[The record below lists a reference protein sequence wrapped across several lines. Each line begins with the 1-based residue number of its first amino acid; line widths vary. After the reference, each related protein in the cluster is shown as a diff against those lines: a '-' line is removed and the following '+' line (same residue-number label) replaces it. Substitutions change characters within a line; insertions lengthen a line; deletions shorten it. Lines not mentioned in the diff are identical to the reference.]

1 MPEPTSKIAAFIA
14 ELRHQVYGVVAV
26 LALGLALAGCG
37 EAPDDP
43 ALRLRVMTFNLK
55 YASEQGEHRWSDR
68 RTVLRNAI
76 LAEDPDL
83 IGTQEGVYS
92 QIKDMDADLPAYDWI
107 GLGRGGGSR
116 EEFMTIF
123 YKRERLEPMAYDHFW
138 LSDTPQLIGSRTWG
152 HDNRRMVTWVRF
164 KDKAT
169 GVEFYH
175 WNTHFD
181 HRVQLAREK
190 SADLLLSELRRI
202 DPVLPVIVTGDFNA
216 SDTNVVHD
224 KLLARTEG
232 QLHLLDTWDRARERL
247 GEQVGTFHGWEGS
260 AVAHQRID
268 WILVTPDFRVGRAAV
283 ITYQE
288 QGRYPSDHFP
298 VLSEVELPPKD

>member
-1 MPEPTSKIAAFIA
+1 MSPLTDFIA
-14 ELRHQVYGVVAV
+14 ELRRQPVFRVAAV
-26 LALGLALAGCG
+26 LALALALAGCG
-37 EAPDDP
+37 PAPDDQT
-43 ALRLRVMTFNLK
+43 LRLTVMTFNLK
-55 YASEQGEHRWSDR
+55 YASEQGENRWSDR
-68 RTVLRNAI
+68 RAVLRNAI

-83 IGTQEGVYS
+83 IGTQEGVYG
-92 QIKDMDADLPAYDWI
+92 QLRDMDADLPAYDWI

-116 EEFMTIF
+116 EEFMAIF
-123 YKRERLEPMAYDHFW
+123 YKADRFEPLAYDHFW

-190 SADLLLSELRRI
+190 SADLLLSELRLLE
-202 DPVLPVIVTGDFNA
+202 PALPVILTGDFNA
-216 SDTNVVHD
+216 SAANIVHG
-224 KLLARTEG
+224 KLLARAEG
-232 QLHLLDTWDRARERL
+232 QLQLLDTWDRAQERL

-260 AVAHQRID
+260 APADRRID
-268 WILVTPDFRVGRAAV
+268 WILVTPEFSATTAKVV
-283 ITYQE
+283 TYEENGQ
-288 QGRYPSDHFP
+288 YPSDHYP
-298 VLSEVELPPKD
+298 VVSELELSPKD